1 MSAKSTLGVT
11 AWSVLLIGALG
22 TLFVPGCGT
31 DGQTGNCPEL
41 SLYDI
46 NAAGERN
53 SPEVKAERDKSVDAG
68 CMTPL
73 GNYSMGG
80 SP

>member
-1 MSAKSTLGVT
+1 MTEKGPLALA
-11 AWSVLLIGALG
+11 AWLLLIGGLV
-22 TLFVPGCGT
+22 TLFVPGCSE
-31 DGQTGNCPEL
+31 DGQTATCPDL
-41 SLYDI
+41 SLYNI

-53 SPEVKAERDKSVDAG
+53 SPEVQAERAKSVAAG

-73 GNYSMGG
+73 GDASAPDG

>member
-1 MSAKSTLGVT
+1 MSAKGPLGVA
-11 AWSVLLIGALG
+11 AWLVLLLGVLG

-31 DGQTGNCPEL
+31 DGKTGNCPDL
-41 SLYDI
+41 SLYNI
-46 NAAGERN
+46 ANAGERN
-53 SPEVKAERDKSVDAG
+53 SPEVKAERDKSVAAG

-73 GNYSMGG
+73 GMYSMGG